1 MPLLNEKSRPSGTT
15 TTGKSVGSARE
26 RLVDAFFRLLDLK
39 PFQDITVT
47 ELTTAA
53 GVHRCSFYAN
63 FDNTFE
69 LLAASKEEAMHR
81 LFKSF
86 PKDEE
91 TSEVIDRAH
100 LTPFLKFVKAHPN
113 WYRAYKKNGPIFG
126 EKNDFASLLGTV
138 ALPRS
143 GRAALDGEIVYATS
157 FCLGGIDSVINLWMD
172 NGFVE
177 PEEEIAALI
186 EAFAPSRILKEKE
199 KHP

>member
-1 MPLLNEKSRPSGTT
+1 MPLLKEKSRPSGTT

-53 GVHRCSFYAN
+53 GVHRSSFYAN
-63 FDNTFE
+63 FGNTFE
-69 LLAASKEEAMHR
+69 LLAASKEEAMRR

-100 LTPFLKFVKAHPN
+100 LIPFLKFVKAHPN

-126 EKNDFASLLGTV
+126 EKNDFA
-138 ALPRS
+138 
-143 GRAALDGEIVYATS
+143 YATS

-186 EAFAPSRILKEKE
+186 EAFAPSRILK
-199 KHP
+199 